1 MKDKIVLIL
10 LLIILIC
17 FCYNIIDIY
26 DKLESRENEIKILQT
41 EVNDIWKS
49 IYALDEQYIVL
60 FHDVYN
66 TDKE

>member
-10 LLIILIC
+10 LLIILVC
-17 FCYNIIDIY
+17 FCYNIINIY
-26 DKLESRENEIKILQT
+26 DKLKTRENEIKTLQT
-41 EVNDIWKS
+41 EVNDIWES

>member
-1 MKDKIVLIL
+1 MKDKIVLTL

-17 FCYNIIDIY
+17 FCYNIISIY
-26 DKLESRENEIKILQT
+26 DKLKTREKEIETLEV
-41 EVNDIWKS
+41 EVNDIWQS

-66 TDKE
+66 TNKE

>member
-1 MKDKIVLIL
+1 MKDKIILIL

-17 FCYNIIDIY
+17 FCYNIIGIY
-26 DKLESRENEIKILQT
+26 DKLKTRENEIKILQT

-49 IYALDEQYIVL
+49 IHALDEQYIVL